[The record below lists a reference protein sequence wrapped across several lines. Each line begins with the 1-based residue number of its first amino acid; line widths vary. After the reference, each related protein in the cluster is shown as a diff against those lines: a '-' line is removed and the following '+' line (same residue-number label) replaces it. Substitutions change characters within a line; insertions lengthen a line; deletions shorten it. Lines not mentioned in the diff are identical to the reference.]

1 MVGSAPGFFACEDPG
16 AGCAASVQELIG
28 GLMVCSAQYWAGP
41 EAEGWY
47 VFHSVSH
54 VQRNRQISLAD

>member
-1 MVGSAPGFFACEDPG
+1 VRDFDARTDRRVDGVLGTLLG
-16 AGCAASVQELIG
+16 RT
-28 GLMVCSAQYWAGP
+28 GP